1 MGQIIWRFSNEKA
14 QWEKKEAGKEGTADA
29 LLYLDGRE
37 YQTMHG
43 FGGCLNELGW
53 QALER
58 LSEPVRENV
67 LRELFEP
74 GEGRTN
80 LNFCRVPI
88 GANDYSFD
96 WYSLDE
102 TPGEI
107 GRAHV

>member
-53 QALER
+53 QGD
-58 LSEPVRENV
+58 SPPTSTISIPSVII
-67 LRELFEP
+67 FS
-74 GEGRTN
+74 T
-80 LNFCRVPI
+80 
-88 GANDYSFD
+88 
-96 WYSLDE
+96 
-102 TPGEI
+102 
-107 GRAHV
+107 